1 VIGLTIIAVGT
12 SLPEMATSLIAAMRG
27 NSSMAIGNIIG
38 SNIFNTLGILG
49 VTALIQPLDAGAI
62 GWPDL
67 GTMALNSVAMVLCL
81 ITRNLLDR
89 KEGALLLVIY
99 SAYTAWLALASRSG
113 RVCYRRPGPDRKTGK
128 AGLLTLS

>member
-1 VIGLTIIAVGT
+1 MIGLTIIAVGT

-27 NSSMAIGNIIG
+27 YSSMAIGNIIG

-62 GWPDL
+62 DWPDL
-67 GTMALNSVAMVLCL
+67 GTMALIYVAMVLCL

-99 SAYTAWLALASRSG
+99 SAYTA
-113 RVCYRRPGPDRKTGK
+113 
-128 AGLLTLS
+128 

>member
-1 VIGLTIIAVGT
+1 
-12 SLPEMATSLIAAMRG
+12 
-27 NSSMAIGNIIG
+27 
-38 SNIFNTLGILG
+38 
-49 VTALIQPLDAGAI
+49 
-62 GWPDL
+62 
-67 GTMALNSVAMVLCL
+67 VLCL

-99 SAYTAWLALASRSG
+99 SAYTAWLVLAYRSG